1 MTGAG
6 VNACKPM
13 ETVAIVG
20 VGLIGGSFGLA
31 LRESGFSGDLIGVS
45 SHSAIEAGIR
55 AGSITRSA
63 NLAEAAAVADLI
75 YLAQPVDRILI
86 TLEQLKAL
94 ARPGTVV
101 TDAGSTKQAI
111 VEKAASCLPAV
122 HFIGGH
128 PLAGKE
134 QRGAAAAEAHLFRN
148 RPYILT
154 PHRPET
160 PASANL
166 RSWLIR
172 IGARIVEM
180 TPSEHDST
188 VAVTSHLPQILSTAL
203 AITLA
208 QQHERRVFE
217 VFGPGLID
225 MTRLAMSGPDLWKSI
240 LSTNKPA
247 VRAAIADYSE
257 VLRHLQVCL
266 ENDNLV
272 ELFEIGSGWA
282 RQLRQFDA
290 GT

>member
-1 MTGAG
+1 M
-6 VNACKPM
+6 N
-13 ETVAIVG
+13 TVAIVG

-31 LRESGFSGDLIGVS
+31 LRENGFTGDLIGVS
-45 SHSAIEAGIR
+45 SQPAIEAGLQ
-55 AGSITRSA
+55 AGAITRSA
-63 NLAEAAAVADLI
+63 NLGEAAAAADLI

-86 TLEQLKAL
+86 TIEQLESL

-111 VEKAASCLPAV
+111 VQKAVSCLSAV

-128 PLAGKE
+128 PLTGKE
-134 QRGAAAAEAHLFRN
+134 QRGVAAAQFDLFRD

-154 PHRPET
+154 PHLPET
-160 PASANL
+160 PSATNL
-166 RSWLIR
+166 RSWLHR

-188 VAVTSHLPQILSTAL
+188 VALTSHLPQMLSTAL
-203 AITLA
+203 AVTLA
-208 QQHERRVFE
+208 RQHDKRVFQ

-225 MTRLAMSGPDLWKSI
+225 MTRLAMSAPDLWKSI

-247 VRAAIADYSE
+247 VLAALTAYSE
-257 VLRHLQVCL
+257 VLKNLQLAL
-266 ENDNLV
+266 ESDSLV

-282 RQLRQFDA
+282 KELRQSNA